1 MLPCLLQ
8 ITYKSKKEGRNKK
21 VNTDAYT
28 NNMGHTAD
36 DSSNSTTVTTVNNE
50 PFKFIKNNKFI
61 EGILLGGYN

>member
-8 ITYKSKKEGRNKK
+8 ITYKPKKEGRSKK

-28 NNMGHTAD
+28 NNMSHSTN

-61 EGILLGGYN
+61 EGILLGYN